1 MQPQAT
7 TALTL
12 AQIIQEVLLK
22 DEAGRVQAII
32 PANRLLDLN
41 KLNQQLERQLQPLTV
56 AERKQL
62 KQRGTVA
69 KFPQPSS
76 KGSLLVLV
84 DNALLEPQQLYM
96 RPEDSSNNNGTGVIA
111 IDMAQ
116 FEQLKAIATVT
127 SLSVA
132 LPSINHD
139 HSQDIQNIHN
149 ALNLFTTVRIKQR
162 LAETLNLPPLPEVAN
177 RIIELRTDRN
187 AGPQDLAKVAELDPG
202 LSAQIINWAR
212 SPYYGIVGD
221 IKTIEEAVVRVLGFD
236 LVINLAL
243 GLALGKTLS
252 VPKDGPHG
260 YAPFWQQ
267 SVITAMLCSE
277 LIKNIPARLRPD
289 LGISYLCGLLHNFG
303 FLILGHVFPPQFA
316 LVNRHIEAN
325 PHINR
330 SYLEQHLLGITR
342 EQIASS
348 LLEQWHMPE
357 EVVFAIRQQHNPKVT
372 GTAAPYAQLLYVA
385 TRALRQ
391 QGYGD
396 GPLEPIKE
404 YVLDDLG
411 LNAKTVKEI
420 TAAILARTDEFN
432 SLALKLS
439 A

>member
-1 MQPQAT
+1 MRPT
-7 TALTL
+7 TTTPITY
-12 AQIIQEVLLK
+12 AQILQEVLLK
-22 DEAGRVQAII
+22 DEDGRVQVII
-32 PANRLLDLN
+32 PANHLLDLN
-41 KLNQQLERQLQPLTV
+41 KLNQKLERQLQPLTI

-69 KFPQPSS
+69 ELPKPTS
-76 KGSLLVLV
+76 KGNLLVLL
-84 DNALLEPQQLYM
+84 DAALLEHQQLYM
-96 RPEDSSNNNGTGVIA
+96 RNEANGSNGIVP

-116 FEQLKAIATVT
+116 FALLQEMATVEPVG
-127 SLSVA
+127 VA
-132 LPSINHD
+132 LPAISHD
-139 HSQDIQNIHN
+139 HSQDLQSIHN
-149 ALNLFTTVRIKQR
+149 ALNLFTQVRIKQR

-202 LSAQIINWAR
+202 LSAQIMNWAR
-212 SPYYGIVGD
+212 SPYYGVQGD
-221 IKTIEEAVVRVLGFD
+221 IKTIEDAVVRVLGFD

-243 GLALGKTLS
+243 GLALGKSLS

-267 SVITAMLCSE
+267 SVMTAMLCSE

-289 LGISYLCGLLHNFG
+289 LGLSYLCGLLHNFG
-303 FLILGHVFPPQFA
+303 FLILGHIFPPQFT

-330 SYLEQHLLGITR
+330 SYLEQHLLNITR

-357 EVVFAIRQQHNPKVT
+357 EVVFAIRQQHNPRVT
-372 GTAAPYAQLLYVA
+372 GDAAPYAQLLYVA

-396 GPLEPIKE
+396 GPLEPIKD

-411 LNAKTVKEI
+411 LNAKIVKEV
-420 TAAILARTDEFN
+420 TSAILARGDEFN